1 VLVELAEH
9 EEALLRDL
17 FHQLYEEQEF
27 HNSFA
32 PVYSSSPLKHGQ
44 QHQQTP
50 AEPEASV
57 QDA

>member
-1 VLVELAEH
+1 VVLADH

-17 FHQLYEEQEF
+17 LSEEQEF

-32 PVYSSSPLKHGQ
+32 PVYPSSPLTHEK